1 MMTMMKFRFIN
12 SSKDEREREEDI
24 VETTVTEMM
33 IFELSKLLVNIK
45 AKMSLI
51 FVKEMMMMMNQ
62 D

>member
-1 MMTMMKFRFIN
+1 MKFRFIN